1 MLTPKVEE
9 EEEVAEDGVVEVDV
23 DPNAGGD
30 DNDTASCDEDQH
42 NEPTADTFYKNMG
55 WENEAEDCQVI
66 QTNYHACKFNSN
78 NLILLS

>member
-1 MLTPKVEE
+1 MEVDVSSESVVED
-9 EEEVAEDGVVEVDV
+9 VGVVEVDV

-30 DNDTASCDEDQH
+30 DNDTAGGDEDQH

-66 QTNYHACKFNSN
+66 QTNYHACKFTSD